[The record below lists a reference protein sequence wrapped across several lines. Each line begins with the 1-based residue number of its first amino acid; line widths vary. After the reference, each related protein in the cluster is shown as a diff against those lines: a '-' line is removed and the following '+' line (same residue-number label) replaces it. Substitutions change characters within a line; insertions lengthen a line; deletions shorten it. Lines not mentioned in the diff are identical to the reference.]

1 MIVTIPG
8 HLLYVLCPPSEGSS
22 RAYNVMSVRTYVTN
36 VYVYFQVYIQ
46 VYIDIYVRVSLGDHN
61 LGTY

>member
-1 MIVTIPG
+1 MIVTFPG
-8 HLLYVLCPPSEGSS
+8 HLLCVLCPPAAGSS
-22 RAYNVMSVRTYVTN
+22 RAYNVMSLRAY

-46 VYIDIYVRVSLGDHN
+46 VYIDIYVRVSLGGHN